1 MKALLTLILVVVLAC
16 PVVDAQNMRRTTPR
30 GNRRAAPEVSRIEVV
45 NDTVALPGTD
55 SIAVAGFEKPL
66 RVNKESVF
74 VSNYSSREL
83 ISLSLDIIYM
93 DMQGRMLH
101 RVERSLD
108 VSIPSGET
116 RRVEFPSFDTSSLF
130 YYHLSPSSS
139 RAVSA
144 TPFDVKITV
153 TRAVYPIILEQ

>member
-1 MKALLTLILVVVLAC
+1 MKALLTFIIAIVLAC
-16 PVVDAQNMRRTTPR
+16 PVVDAQNMRRNTPR
-30 GNRRAAPEVSRIEVV
+30 VNRRTITEVSRVAV
-45 NDTVALPGTD
+45 LNDTVALPGTD

-74 VSNYSSREL
+74 VSNKSSREL

-101 RVERSLD
+101 RIERSLD
-108 VSIPSGET
+108 VTIPPGET

-144 TPFDVKITV
+144 TPFDVNITV
-153 TRAVYPIILEQ
+153 TRAVYPIITEQ

>member
-1 MKALLTLILVVVLAC
+1 MKALLSLIIAIVLAC
-16 PVVDAQNMRRTTPR
+16 TAVDAQNMRRNTPR
-30 GNRRAAPEVSRIEVV
+30 SNRRAIPTVSAVGV
-45 NDTVALPGTD
+45 LNDTVPLPGTD

-74 VSNYSSREL
+74 VSNKSSREL
-83 ISLSLDIIYM
+83 LAISLDIIYM

-101 RVERSLD
+101 RVARTLD
-108 VSIPSGET
+108 VLIPPGET

-144 TPFDVKITV
+144 TPFDVNITV
-153 TRAVYPIILEQ
+153 TQAVYHLFAEQ